1 MSIRYVTQAQ
11 KHMGDIR
18 DLVLAEFKR
27 WDDGGGGQDVMK
39 DEKLGHGF
47 THAFIL
53 TFGSAEDL
61 ATYVKQPSHVE
72 YGKAFRAAIGKLLV
86 IDFPAVTNGSST
98 LLLLLLLLLLL
109 CVQ

>member
-18 DLVLAEFKR
+18 VLVLAEFN
-27 WDDGGGGQDVMK
+27 DGTTGGQDVMK

-98 LLLLLLLLLLL
+98 LLLLLV

>member
-1 MSIRYVTQAQ
+1 
-11 KHMGDIR
+11 MGRRWSSHCSACRISSK
-18 DLVLAEFKR
+18 KR
-27 WDDGGGGQDVMK
+27 QGGQDVMK

-98 LLLLLLLLLLL
+98 LLLLLV